1 MVSRRG
7 GDPKKLTDVTA
18 AITGFIG
25 DAHYCQR
32 KKIVCMCA
40 CVSACESVGGG
51 GGGAVFYSGFVEE
64 KIDPHGKQVPG
75 QRKQPSHVRTRV
87 PILPVTVRSTLSTF
101 SPIVGRPPE
110 SFKAGVV
117 GGARG
122 REGNACCITP
132 PDDFLSQIH
141 RCPPEESSRP
151 LSSPLADGTNPG

>member
-1 MVSRRG
+1 
-7 GDPKKLTDVTA
+7 
-18 AITGFIG
+18 
-25 DAHYCQR
+25 
-32 KKIVCMCA
+32 MCA
-40 CVSACESVGGG
+40 CVSACESVGVG

-117 GGARG
+117 GGGHGGG
-122 REGNACCITP
+122 REMPAVLRRLTT
-132 PDDFLSQIH
+132 S
-141 RCPPEESSRP
+141 RRSSTDAPQRSHHGRSLP
-151 LSSPLADGTNPG
+151 LSPTEQTRANYIRR